1 MTTAERLMRYPSRIN
16 VGGYSHGAK
25 AIDRGS
31 QEAIAGRATAA
42 GRQVEA
48 ALTVDAG
55 QLAVRAA
62 IL

>member
-1 MTTAERLMRYPSRIN
+1 MRYPSRIN
-16 VGGYSHGAK
+16 GGGYSHGAK